1 MQSIAVFFLIFQIVF
16 YNLDG
21 TEQKKKND
29 WQHFTITTEVYGW
42 IGVGTDDEIRH
53 TLHTGNHS
61 FSVKNHTLS
70 NPGCSELN
78 VNSKDMHSIYNTWK

>member
-1 MQSIAVFFLIFQIVF
+1 MVLNRI
-16 YNLDG
+16 
-21 TEQKKKND
+21 
-29 WQHFTITTEVYGW
+29 TITTEVYGR
-42 IGVGTDDEIRH
+42 IGVGTDDAIRH

-78 VNSKDMHSIYNTWK
+78 VNSKDMHSIYNTRK

>member
-1 MQSIAVFFLIFQIVF
+1 M
-16 YNLDG
+16 
-21 TEQKKKND
+21 EKKKKKLIGNILQLPLKYMD
-29 WQHFTITTEVYGW
+29 GY

-61 FSVKNHTLS
+61 FSVKNHTLR

-78 VNSKDMHSIYNTWK
+78 VNSKDMH